1 MPTPDGPKL
10 PISGDPVRCPWNRCW
25 ARDDTC
31 RRWVSQKPAVG
42 SNPPRRQHQTD
53 WRIFRLDKSGCPA
66 SRPATEMSS
75 SSASQCKPPLLSST
89 SARCSALASSRRGNQ
104 ASGAAIVLPSARL
117 THMVSSSNRT
127 ALGEVFIPGPFNQV
141 FVRRNHDSQVA
152 KGASVEPV
160 AVGKIDR
167 RRQPEF
173 CLAFSIANMNMHCLT
188 RIAFVGIEE
197 NRNGL

>member
-1 MPTPDGPKL
+1 
-10 PISGDPVRCPWNRCW
+10 
-25 ARDDTC
+25 
-31 RRWVSQKPAVG
+31 
-42 SNPPRRQHQTD
+42 
-53 WRIFRLDKSGCPA
+53 
-66 SRPATEMSS
+66 
-75 SSASQCKPPLLSST
+75 
-89 SARCSALASSRRGNQ
+89 
-104 ASGAAIVLPSARL
+104 
-117 THMVSSSNRT
+117 MVSSSNRT

-188 RIAFVGIEE
+188 RIAFVAIEE

>member
-1 MPTPDGPKL
+1 MVGARVLHRCRRPKK
-10 PISGDPVRCPWNRCW
+10 NTW
-25 ARDDTC
+25 ARIRD
-31 RRWVSQKPAVG
+31 
-42 SNPPRRQHQTD
+42 PRIRQVHGCQTD
-53 WRIFRLDKSGCPA
+53 WRILRLDKSGCPA

-89 SARCSALASSRRGNQ
+89 WARCSALAPSRRGNQ

-141 FVRRNHDSQVA
+141 FVCRNHGSQVS
-152 KGASVEPV
+152 KGASIEPV
-160 AVGKIDR
+160 AVSKIDR
-167 RRQPEF
+167 RHQPEF

-197 NRNGL
+197 KPK